1 MLVRF
6 SFNNYKCFPNET
18 VLSLVAGN
26 SVVGKDYYSIPTTHR
41 YSVLKCAAVYGANG
55 SGKTKLFEA
64 LNFMKQIVC
73 PPLRDVKTPIADFW
87 LSRYDNFRLNTHFT
101 NKESSFEV
109 IFVLNEVQYRYGL
122 EVNNSQI
129 LSEWLYA
136 KQKRE
141 ICIFERDIECR
152 VDFNAKHI
160 NQAIAN
166 NLITA
171 QMVSKTTPFISL
183 LSTFNDPLAKD
194 IVNWF
199 SKITIISAN
208 EMNMTDTF
216 QAIDL
221 QQPITE
227 FMQAFDFNIEDFKL
241 HEISIDELPDKISKM
256 FSHAPNTKIVDGVLT
271 YHKVFNENYERIDT
285 TAFRMEKDE
294 SFGTNRL
301 FALSGS
307 IFKALVDGSVLFIDE
322 IDSGLHTN
330 IVRFIISMFYKS
342 NNRSQLIVNTQNST
356 LLDVKDI
363 YDEYKLFR
371 KDQLYIASKNRYG
384 EAKLYSIN
392 EYKLRS
398 KIESDYLDGS
408 LGGVPNLITS
418 NYDKLLRKTP
428 NE

>member
-26 SVVGKDYYSIPTTHR
+26 GSGKEYCSIPTSQR
-41 YSVLKCAAVYGANG
+41 YSVLKSAAVFGANG

-73 PPLRDVKTPIADFW
+73 PPLRDIKTPIADFW
-87 LSRYDNFRLNTHFT
+87 LSRYDNFRLNTHFV

-109 IFVLNEVQYRYGL
+109 VFIYNDNQYRYGL
-122 EVNNSQI
+122 EVNKNQI

-141 ICIFERDIECR
+141 IRIFERDENCQIE
-152 VDFNAKHI
+152 FNSKHI

-166 NLITA
+166 NLISA
-171 QMVSKTTPFISL
+171 QMVSMTTPFVSL
-183 LSTFNDPLAKD
+183 LSTFNDTLAKE

-208 EMNMTDTF
+208 EMNMSDTF
-216 QAIDL
+216 QAIDR

-227 FMQAFDFNIEDFKL
+227 FMQTFDFNIEDFKL
-241 HEISIDELPDKISKM
+241 HEISINELPDKISKM
-256 FSHAPNTKIVDGVLT
+256 LSPTPNTKIVDGVLT
-271 YHKVFNENYERIDT
+271 YHKVYNENYERIDT

-294 SFGTNRL
+294 SYGTNRL

-307 IFKALVDGSVLFIDE
+307 IFKALVEGSILFVDE

-330 IVRFIISMFYKS
+330 IVRFIISMFNK
-342 NNRSQLIVNTQNST
+342 NNKQAQIIVNTQNSS
-356 LLDVKDI
+356 LLDAKDI
-363 YDEYKLFR
+363 TEEYKLFR
-371 KDQLYIASKNRYG
+371 KDQLYITSKNRYG
-384 EAKLYSIN
+384 EAKLYSMDKYNLHSNVERI
-392 EYKLRS
+392 
-398 KIESDYLDGS
+398 YLDGS
-408 LGGVPNLITS
+408 LGGVPNLETN
-418 NYDKLLRKTP
+418 NYEELLRNSS